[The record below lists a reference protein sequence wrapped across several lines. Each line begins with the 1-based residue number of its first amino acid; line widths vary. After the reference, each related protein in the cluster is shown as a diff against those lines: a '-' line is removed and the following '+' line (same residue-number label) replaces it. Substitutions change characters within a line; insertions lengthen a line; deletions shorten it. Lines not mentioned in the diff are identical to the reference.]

1 MLSEFQTLNL
11 FPVSIFE
18 IMINVIVALSCG
30 LYIAYI
36 YKKSYRGAGYSAAF
50 ANSMI
55 FLTMITSI
63 VIMVIGNN
71 LARAFG
77 LVGAMSIIR
86 FRTAV
91 KDTQDIVF
99 IFFGLAIGM
108 ASGVGYHKMA
118 IFGSLFIG
126 LIILL
131 LTKSNFTSTK
141 PNDFLLQFAFHPN
154 GDESP
159 PYLPVLNKY
168 CKRHNI
174 INAKTIEEKN
184 IMELAFYVKFRNKEK
199 NSEFIRE
206 LDRTNGVKNISLFFD
221 EDEI

>member
-1 MLSEFQTLNL
+1 MLSEFATLNL
-11 FPVSIFE
+11 FPVSVFQ

-30 LYIAYI
+30 LFIAYI

-50 ANSMI
+50 SNSMI
-55 FLTMITSI
+55 ILTMITSI

-108 ASGVGYHKMA
+108 AAGVGYHKMA

-126 LIILL
+126 LMIFL

-141 PNDFLLQFAFHPN
+141 PNDYLLQFAFQPN
-154 GDESP
+154 GNDST
-159 PYLPVLNKY
+159 PYLPILDKY

-174 INAKTIEEKN
+174 INAKTIEDNE
-184 IMELAFYVKFRNKEK
+184 IMELAYYVRFKNKEK
-199 NSEFIRE
+199 NPEFIRE
-206 LDRTNGVKNISLFFD
+206 LNGAHGVKNISLFFD

>member
-1 MLSEFQTLNL
+1 MLSEFSTFNL
-11 FPVSIFE
+11 FPVSVFE
-18 IMINVIVALSCG
+18 IMTNVIVALSCG
-30 LYIAYI
+30 LFIAYI

-55 FLTMITSI
+55 ILTMITSI

-126 LIILL
+126 LMIFL

-141 PNDFLLQFAFHPN
+141 PNDYLLQFVFHPN
-154 GDESP
+154 GDKLP
-159 PYLPVLNKY
+159 PYLPILNKY
-168 CKRHNI
+168 CIKHNI
-174 INAKTIEEKN
+174 INAKTVDDRD
-184 IMELAFYVKFRNKEK
+184 IMELAYYVKFKNKEK
-199 NSEFIRE
+199 NTEFIRE
-206 LDRTNGVKNISLFFD
+206 LKSARGINNISLFFD

>member
-1 MLSEFQTLNL
+1 ML
-11 FPVSIFE
+11 
-18 IMINVIVALSCG
+18 NVIVALSCG
-30 LYIAYI
+30 LFIAYI

-50 ANSMI
+50 TNSMI

-126 LIILL
+126 IIILL

-141 PNDFLLQFAFHPN
+141 PNDFLLQFAFNLN
-154 GDESP
+154 GDENL
-159 PYLPVLNKY
+159 PYLEVLDKY

-174 INAKTIEEKN
+174 INAKTIEDKKV
-184 IMELAFYVKFRNKEK
+184 MELAYYVKFRDKAK

-206 LDRTNGVKNISLFFD
+206 LDNTHGVKNISLFFD

>member
-1 MLSEFQTLNL
+1 MLSEFSTFNL
-11 FPVSIFE
+11 FPVSVFE
-18 IMINVIVALSCG
+18 IMVNVIVALSSG
-30 LYIAYI
+30 LFIAYI

-55 FLTMITSI
+55 ILTMITSI

-126 LIILL
+126 LMIFL

-141 PNDFLLQFAFHPN
+141 PNDYLLQFAFHPN
-154 GDESP
+154 GDKLP
-159 PYLPVLNKY
+159 PYMPILNKY

-174 INAKTIEEKN
+174 INAKTADDN
-184 IMELAFYVKFRNKEK
+184 DIMELAYYVKFRDKEK
-199 NSEFIRE
+199 NHDFISE
-206 LDRTNGVKNISLFFD
+206 LKSTHGVKNISLFFD

>member
-1 MLSEFQTLNL
+1 MLREFSTLNL
-11 FPVSIFE
+11 FPVSVFQ

-30 LYIAYI
+30 LFIAYI

-55 FLTMITSI
+55 ILTMITSI

-126 LIILL
+126 LMIYL

-141 PNDFLLQFAFHPN
+141 PYDYLLHFAFHPN
-154 GDESP
+154 GDDSP
-159 PYLPVLNKY
+159 PYMPILNKY
-168 CKRHNI
+168 CRKHNI
-174 INAKTIEEKN
+174 INAKTKEDQD
-184 IMELAFYVKFRNKEK
+184 IMELAYYVRFKNKEK
-199 NSEFIRE
+199 NPEFIRE
-206 LDRTNGVKNISLFFD
+206 LNNAHGVKNISLFFD

>member
-1 MLSEFQTLNL
+1 MLNDFQTLNL
-11 FPVSIFE
+11 FPVSIFD
-18 IMINVIVALSCG
+18 IIINVVVALTCG
-30 LYIAYI
+30 LFIAYI
-36 YKKSYRGAGYSAAF
+36 YKKSYKGAGYSASF
-50 ANSMI
+50 SNSMI
-55 FLTMITSI
+55 ILTMITSI

-99 IFFGLAIGM
+99 IFFGLAVGM

-126 LIILL
+126 LMILL

-141 PNDFLLQFAFHPN
+141 PNDYLLQFAYKPN
-154 GDESP
+154 GNVTP
-159 PYLPVLNKY
+159 PYTDVINKY

-174 INAKTIEEKN
+174 INAKTIEDQG
-184 IMELAFYVKFRNKEK
+184 IIELAYYVKFKNKEK
-199 NSEFIRE
+199 NSEFIRD
-206 LDRTNGVKNISLFFD
+206 LDTVHGVKNISLFFD

>member
-1 MLSEFQTLNL
+1 MLREFSTLNL
-11 FPVSIFE
+11 FPVSVFQ
-18 IMINVIVALSCG
+18 IMINVLVALSCG
-30 LYIAYI
+30 LFIAYI
-36 YKKSYRGAGYSAAF
+36 YKKTYRGAGYSAAF
-50 ANSMI
+50 SNSMI
-55 FLTMITSI
+55 ILTMITSI

-126 LIILL
+126 LMIFL

-141 PNDFLLQFAFHPN
+141 PNDYLLQFAFHPN

-159 PYLPVLNKY
+159 PYMPVLDKY
-168 CKRHNI
+168 CKKHNI
-174 INAKTIEEKN
+174 INAKTIDDKE
-184 IMELAFYVKFRNKEK
+184 IMELAYYVRFKNKEK
-199 NSEFIRE
+199 NPEFIRE
-206 LDRTNGVKNISLFFD
+206 LNGAHGVKNISLFFD

>member
-1 MLSEFQTLNL
+1 MLNELQTINL
-11 FPVSIFE
+11 FPVTIFE
-18 IMINVIVALSCG
+18 IMTNVIVALSCG
-30 LYIAYI
+30 LFIAFI

-50 ANSMI
+50 TNSMI

-118 IFGSLFIG
+118 IFGSLFVG
-126 LIILL
+126 VIIFL

-154 GDESP
+154 GDQQL
-159 PYLPVLNKY
+159 PYIEVIEKY

-174 INAKTIEEKN
+174 INAKTIDDKN
-184 IMELAFYVKFRNKEK
+184 IMELAFYVKFKDKE
-199 NSEFIRE
+199 NNAQFISE
-206 LDRTNGVKNISLFFD
+206 LDKTKGVNNISLFFD

>member
-1 MLSEFQTLNL
+1 MLNEFQTLNL
-11 FPVSIFE
+11 FPVSIFD
-18 IMINVIVALSCG
+18 IIINVVVALSGG
-30 LYIAYI
+30 LFIAYI
-36 YKKSYRGAGYSAAF
+36 YKKSYKGAGYSAAF
-50 ANSMI
+50 SNSMI
-55 FLTMITSI
+55 ILTMITSI

-126 LIILL
+126 LMILL

-141 PNDFLLQFAFHPN
+141 PNDYLLQFAYKPN
-154 GDESP
+154 GEVSP
-159 PYLPVLNKY
+159 PYTEVINKY

-174 INAKTIEEKN
+174 INAKTIEDQD
-184 IMELAFYVKFRNKEK
+184 IIELAYYVKFKNKEK
-199 NSEFIRE
+199 NPEFIRE
-206 LDRTNGVKNISLFFD
+206 LDTVHGVKNVSLFFD

>member
-1 MLSEFQTLNL
+1 MLNDFQTINL
-11 FPVSIFE
+11 FPVSVFE

-30 LYIAYI
+30 LFIAYI

-50 ANSMI
+50 TNSMI
-55 FLTMITSI
+55 ILTMITSI

-126 LIILL
+126 LMILL

-141 PNDFLLQFAFHPN
+141 PNDYLLQFAFHPN
-154 GDESP
+154 GEDSP
-159 PYLPVLNKY
+159 PYMPVLNKY

-174 INAKTIEEKN
+174 INAKTVEDKD
-184 IMELAFYVKFRNKEK
+184 IMELAYYVKFKDKEK
-199 NSEFIRE
+199 NPKFIHE
-206 LDRTNGVKNISLFFD
+206 LNCTHGVKNISLFFD

>member
-1 MLSEFQTLNL
+1 MLTEFQTLNL
-11 FPVSIFE
+11 FPVSVFE
-18 IMINVIVALSCG
+18 IMINIIVALSCG
-30 LYIAYI
+30 LFIAFI

-55 FLTMITSI
+55 ILTMITAI

-108 ASGVGYHKMA
+108 ASGVGYHKLA
-118 IFGSLFIG
+118 IFGSIFIG
-126 LIILL
+126 LMIYL
-131 LTKSNFTSTK
+131 LTRSNFTSTK
-141 PNDFLLQFAFHPN
+141 PNDYLLQFAFRPN
-154 GDESP
+154 GEVSP
-159 PYLPVLNKY
+159 PYLAILDKY
-168 CKRHNI
+168 CRRHNI
-174 INAKTIEEKN
+174 INAKTIEDQN
-184 IMELAFYVKFRNKEK
+184 IIELAYYVKFKNKEK
-199 NSEFIRE
+199 NPEFIRE
-206 LDRTNGVKNISLFFD
+206 LDKIKGVKNISLFFD

>member
-1 MLSEFQTLNL
+1 MLNEFQSLNL

-18 IMINVIVALSCG
+18 IMINVIVALCCG
-30 LYIAYI
+30 LFIAYI
-36 YKKSYRGAGYSAAF
+36 YKKSYKGAGYSASF
-50 ANSMI
+50 SNSMI
-55 FLTMITSI
+55 ILTMITAI

-141 PNDFLLQFAFHPN
+141 ANDYLLQFAFRPN
-154 GDESP
+154 GEDVP
-159 PYLPVLNKY
+159 PYMNVLSKY

-174 INAKTIEEKN
+174 INAKTFEDQKIIE
-184 IMELAFYVKFRNKEK
+184 MAYYVKFKNKEK
-199 NSEFIRE
+199 NPQFIRE
-206 LDRTNGVKNISLFFD
+206 LDNTKGVNNISLFFD

>member
-1 MLSEFQTLNL
+1 MLNDFQTLNL
-11 FPVSIFE
+11 FPVSIFD
-18 IMINVIVALSCG
+18 IIINVVVALTCG
-30 LYIAYI
+30 LFIAYI
-36 YKKSYRGAGYSAAF
+36 YKKSYKGAGYSASF
-50 ANSMI
+50 SNSMI
-55 FLTMITSI
+55 ILTMITSI

-99 IFFGLAIGM
+99 IFFGLAVGM

-126 LIILL
+126 LMILL

-141 PNDFLLQFAFHPN
+141 PNDYLLQFAYKPN
-154 GDESP
+154 GEVTP
-159 PYLPVLNKY
+159 PYTDVINKY

-174 INAKTIEEKN
+174 INAKTIEDQG
-184 IMELAFYVKFRNKEK
+184 IIELAYYVKFKNKEK
-199 NSEFIRE
+199 NSEFIRD
-206 LDRTNGVKNISLFFD
+206 LDTVHGVKNISLFFD

>member
-1 MLSEFQTLNL
+1 MLREFSTLNL
-11 FPVSIFE
+11 FPVSVFQ

-30 LYIAYI
+30 LFIAYI
-36 YKKSYRGAGYSAAF
+36 YKKTYRGAGYSAAF
-50 ANSMI
+50 SNSMI
-55 FLTMITSI
+55 ILTMITSI

-126 LIILL
+126 LMIFL

-141 PNDFLLQFAFHPN
+141 PNDYLLQFAFHPN

-159 PYLPVLNKY
+159 PYMPVLDKY
-168 CKRHNI
+168 CKKHNV
-174 INAKTIEEKN
+174 INAKTIDDKE
-184 IMELAFYVKFRNKEK
+184 IMELAYYVRFKNKDK
-199 NSEFIRE
+199 NPEFIRE
-206 LDRTNGVKNISLFFD
+206 LNGAHGVKNISLFFD

>member
-1 MLSEFQTLNL
+1 MLNDFQTLNL

-18 IMINVIVALSCG
+18 ILINVLVALSCG
-30 LYIAYI
+30 LFIAYI

-50 ANSMI
+50 SNSMI
-55 FLTMITSI
+55 ILTMITSI

-118 IFGSLFIG
+118 IFGSLLIG
-126 LIILL
+126 VMILL

-141 PNDFLLQFAFHPN
+141 PNDYLLQFVFHPN
-154 GDESP
+154 GDEAP
-159 PYLPVLNKY
+159 PYIPVLNKY

-174 INAKTIEEKN
+174 ISAKTVEDKN
-184 IMELAFYVKFRNKEK
+184 IMELAYYVKFRDKEK
-199 NSEFIRE
+199 NPEFIRE
-206 LDRTNGVKNISLFFD
+206 LDSAHGVKNISLFFD